1 MESKRFAA
9 KTVVVTDG
17 ASGMGEA
24 PARLVVADGAS
35 VAIADLH
42 EAPGNQMVQ
51 ELVPIVPLW
60 LPATW

>member
-9 KTVVVTDG
+9 KAVVVTDG

-24 PARLVVADGAS
+24 LARLVVADGAS

-42 EAPGNQMVQ
+42 EAPGNRMIE
-51 ELVPIVPLW
+51 ELVPIIPLW
-60 LPATW
+60 FPAMW